1 MINFLNIL
9 DEDNRL
15 ERKSKQIEYK
25 SANRRTRERQLVI
38 APLLLAVLIIIASF
52 IWITM
57 VAVLPGAWSILPSIS
72 RANPSILSY
81 LPIIIEELESYIL

>member
-1 MINFLNIL
+1 MKIL
-9 DEDNRL
+9 DENNNL
-15 ERKSKQIEYK
+15 ERKSKQIDYK
-25 SANRRTRERQLVI
+25 SANRRTRERQLVL

-72 RANPSILSY
+72 RGYPYILSY
-81 LPIIIEELESYIL
+81 LPIIIEELESYVL